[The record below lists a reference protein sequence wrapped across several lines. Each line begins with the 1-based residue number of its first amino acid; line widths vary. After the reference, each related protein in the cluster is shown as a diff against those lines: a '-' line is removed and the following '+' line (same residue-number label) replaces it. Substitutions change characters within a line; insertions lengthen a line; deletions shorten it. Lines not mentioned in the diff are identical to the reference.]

1 MMHKQVGIQRRMDGI
16 VIGHDEPNHIQ
27 FDSQTTRGRID
38 NDSHPGPKSLFEH
51 ELSDDI
57 HRLFKDRDYRYA
69 MRIKDGGGERTPEYL
84 REKKELLTQ
93 LGLLQEAMSV
103 YPYIAVV
110 PNGLIRD
117 NQYEIAQE
125 FLEEPEQIVIN
136 GKQYQVQRQKLAE
149 SLAKGQPAVI
159 QDPVTNPSIRGKRL

>member
-1 MMHKQVGIQRRMDGI
+1 M
-16 VIGHDEPNHIQ
+16 
-27 FDSQTTRGRID
+27 
-38 NDSHPGPKSLFEH
+38 
-51 ELSDDI
+51 
-57 HRLFKDRDYRYA
+57 
-69 MRIKDGGGERTPEYL
+69 KDGGGERTPEYW

-125 FLEEPEQIVIN
+125 FLEETEQIAIN

-149 SLAKGQPAVI
+149 SLAKGQPTVI
-159 QDPVTNPSIRGKRL
+159 SEEPSNQSNRSKRI